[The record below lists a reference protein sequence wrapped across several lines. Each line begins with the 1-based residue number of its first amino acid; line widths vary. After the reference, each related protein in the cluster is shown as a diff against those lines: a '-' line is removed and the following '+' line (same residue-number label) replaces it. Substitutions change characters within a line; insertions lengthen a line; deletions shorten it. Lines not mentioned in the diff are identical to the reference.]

1 MLGSTNSGTAGRLLI
16 DTGSTGLSFSTLTPP
31 ADAVLQ
37 IGSSGAGNLVFTSSS
52 NAFSN
57 ILPGLSVTVNGVSS
71 TPVTLTV
78 GQNTQALVAAVQQF
92 AQAFNTVSSTI
103 AQVDS
108 FDPTTTK
115 GGVLQSDLTVEQIH
129 DAIFNAVT
137 RLAGSATDKT
147 RSLMQMGV
155 TLTGGQLSVNADAL
169 QAAITNDPA
178 GVQDFLGNAASGMA
192 TQLDASLKG
201 FTDQFTGTIQQRV
214 NNFNQVIGDEQERI
228 NFLNAQLD
236 VKKTLLT
243 NQFNQMESALAVLQ
257 AQSAQISQLANLV
270 NLSSG
275 SSNNSNSSGSSSAS
289 G

>member
-1 MLGSTNSGTAGRLLI
+1 
-16 DTGSTGLSFSTLTPP
+16 
-31 ADAVLQ
+31 
-37 IGSSGAGNLVFTSSS
+37 
-52 NAFSN
+52 
-57 ILPGLSVTVNGVSS
+57 
-71 TPVTLTV
+71 
-78 GQNTQALVAAVQQF
+78 
-92 AQAFNTVSSTI
+92 
-103 AQVDS
+103 
-108 FDPTTTK
+108 
-115 GGVLQSDLTVEQIH
+115 
-129 DAIFNAVT
+129 
-137 RLAGSATDKT
+137 
-147 RSLMQMGV
+147 MQMGV